1 VKRQS
6 LAELELW
13 ILGTYSKQAMF
24 ILEVGTGHST
34 NVLAKALRE
43 DGEMTTIDIQEDF
56 SMEKNSRVTYLIGTS
71 IKQSDMILM
80 GDPRFFPSPYKNVP
94 DESIAYG
101 LSEIQ
106 EPCDLIRKACE
117 GKKLDFYFGDS
128 GEYCGL
134 AEWNIVKDLIVVGGY
149 IALHDI
155 HYPKSS
161 KNFQVYNEI
170 RKSNNWHIHIKTGT
184 IAGFVIAEKLK

>member
-1 VKRQS
+1 MKRQS

>member
-1 VKRQS
+1 MKRQS

-71 IKQSDMILM
+71 IKQSDMILL

-94 DESIAYG
+94 DELIAYG